1 MKIKEMSLINEIEK
15 QSIIYNRYIELLH
28 KKHIFN
34 HSLFYIDKSVE
45 NYNTHRKNEH
55 SDSDLSDEINIIKKI
70 FSDNKNQE
78 YLFVSIG
85 CRSGLE
91 DTTLLK
97 SKNYDIT
104 YLGVDSSERMLE
116 AAKSNLIDINIQK
129 NFLLCDVLNSIYDLK
144 IFIEKNFAGKIKLI
158 VINGGTFGNFSW
170 SDNEKIMM
178 LLNKDDYFYIYIAT
192 QANFLDIKNLRK
204 RYLSAIKISEIVF
217 KPFYQT
223 LNLKIS
229 DGNFNLE
236 EYNDDSMSTTFKYT
250 FIFSKNIN
258 KYLMKDDEV
267 EVLKIRV
274 YQEHKLIS
282 KLKEKNIYFIDSYKI
297 NTEMPAI
304 KILFQYVG

>member
-1 MKIKEMSLINEIEK
+1 
-15 QSIIYNRYIELLH
+15 
-28 KKHIFN
+28 
-34 HSLFYIDKSVE
+34 
-45 NYNTHRKNEH
+45 
-55 SDSDLSDEINIIKKI
+55 
-70 FSDNKNQE
+70 
-78 YLFVSIG
+78 
-85 CRSGLE
+85 
-91 DTTLLK
+91 
-97 SKNYDIT
+97 
-104 YLGVDSSERMLE
+104 
-116 AAKSNLIDINIQK
+116 
-129 NFLLCDVLNSIYDLK
+129 
-144 IFIEKNFAGKIKLI
+144 
-158 VINGGTFGNFSW
+158 
-170 SDNEKIMM
+170 MM